1 MNVHEPVGELLLS
14 QARHDAAGA
23 AEQTGVQIVTA
34 QGADDC
40 RRVADLLDQVWQ
52 VPSDHDVLDVSTLV
66 GFTHSGCYVAMACDA
81 ASQVVIAASVGFFG
95 PPGTPLHSHIAGVV
109 PGGAG
114 RGVGRALKL
123 HQRAWSLERGV
134 DQITWTYDP
143 LVARNA
149 WFNLITLGARADA
162 YYPDHYGVMTDGLN
176 AGQASDRMLIRWD
189 LRRAPSPAD
198 PIAGARHTV
207 LADIE
212 DRPGP
217 VDVEVPADCGAA
229 QIAVPGDIEALRIS
243 DRDLAIAWRQATRA
257 AFVPLLAAGWQVTG
271 IERPARYLLTRA
283 HRSEPTDQEH
293 R

>member
-1 MNVHEPVGELLLS
+1 
-14 QARHDAAGA
+14 
-23 AEQTGVQIVTA
+23 
-34 QGADDC
+34 
-40 RRVADLLDQVWQ
+40 VAL
-52 VPSDHDVLDVSTLV
+52 
-66 GFTHSGCYVAMACDA
+66 ACDA
-81 ASQVVIAASVGFFG
+81 ASQVVIAAGVGFFG
-95 PPGTPLHSHIAGVV
+95 PPGSPLHSHIAGVV
-109 PGGAG
+109 PGGVG

-149 WFNLITLGARADA
+149 WFNLVTLGARADA

-189 LRRAPSPAD
+189 LRRDPSPAD

-207 LADIE
+207 LADVE
-212 DRPGP
+212 GRPGP
-217 VDVEVPADCGAA
+217 VDVEVPGGCVAA
-229 QIAVPGDIEALRIS
+229 EIAVPGDIEALRLS
-243 DRDLAIAWRQATRA
+243 DRELAIAWRQATRS
-257 AFVPLLAAGWQVTG
+257 AFVPLLGAGWQVTG
-271 IERPARYLLTRA
+271 IEWPARYLLTRA